1 MSIERGERG
10 GQCNRKACG
19 AGPATYY
26 NHSTQ
31 KWYCRD
37 CAWDIQDFEN
47 TQKNPAMIFSEFW
60 KEPTE

>member
-1 MSIERGERG
+1 MSIQKGEHG
-10 GQCNRKACG
+10 GQCNRTVCEAF
-19 AGPATYY
+19 PATYY
-26 NHSTQ
+26 NYSTN
-31 KWYCRD
+31 KYYCVN